1 MTIVLQMNH
10 AKTCLTPI
18 ILYLILTKMCMRMWC
33 RQEQV
38 TEKTRIHNRC
48 VELSHIKMTTRN
60 EWKRSA
66 SGDKKRQRILR
77 CSVFSSFLNYS
88 ESKKRKKNTTW
99 AHSSG
104 CRRWKRKFFFNALIL
119 INLPFIF
126 GATDSTEYI
135 HVHNVLMLTLT
146 SLLVELHCCRVVY
159 LIVIIMSSN

>member
-1 MTIVLQMNH
+1 MWFQKLFWNFCVKKSMTIVLQMNH

-60 EWKRSA
+60 EWKWSE

-88 ESKKRKKNTTW
+88 VALQMNNKLFTKTKPQKL
-99 AHSSG
+99 
-104 CRRWKRKFFFNALIL
+104 RRTN
-119 INLPFIF
+119 NL
-126 GATDSTEYI
+126 
-135 HVHNVLMLTLT
+135 
-146 SLLVELHCCRVVY
+146 LLL
-159 LIVIIMSSN
+159 